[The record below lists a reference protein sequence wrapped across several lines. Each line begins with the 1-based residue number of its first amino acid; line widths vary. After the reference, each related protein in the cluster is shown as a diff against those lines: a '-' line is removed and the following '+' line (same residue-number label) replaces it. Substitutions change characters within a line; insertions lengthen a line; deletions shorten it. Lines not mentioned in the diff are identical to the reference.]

1 MAVPKDAY
9 SGAGDRIRTGDIDLG
24 KVALYQLSYSRP
36 LREILFSNGN
46 NTHVKRYGN
55 VIEGKAFINLQER
68 IAAVLFYFSVGSGST
83 ELQNTSA
90 ANGASPVV
98 LLKV

>member
-36 LREILFSNGN
+36 LREFSFSNGN
-46 NTHVKRYGN
+46 NPHVKRYGN
-55 VIEGKAFINLQER
+55 VIEGKAFINLWEG
-68 IAAVLFYFSVGSGST
+68 IAAVLFYFSGGSRST
-83 ELQNTSA
+83 ELENTL
-90 ANGASPVV
+90 V
-98 LLKV
+98 LLTVLRRWFS